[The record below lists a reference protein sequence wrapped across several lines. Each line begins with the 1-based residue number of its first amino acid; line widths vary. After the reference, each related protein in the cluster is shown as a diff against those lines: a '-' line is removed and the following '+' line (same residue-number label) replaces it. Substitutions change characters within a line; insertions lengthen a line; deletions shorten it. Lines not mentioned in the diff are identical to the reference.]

1 MTAPHPS
8 RFSFAAF
15 AMLLF
20 ALGATSTAR
29 AQTTSAPTQTLAA
42 AQSQP
47 QPPQKKVWT
56 NDNVGGSHSQQND
69 ASAPAQ
75 QNSNSTSTPRQNQK
89 ARKTRSGITIRS
101 QSCRRRYRL
110 SIKRLP
116 NCRPRSMA
124 RRSTSLCTTAG
135 IESATGKNNCSNF
148 RRSARTRS
156 TKSLPSR
163 MKLGTTAFRPTRSL
177 NPVACMSKKK
187 PRGLIDARGFSQLT
201 ETGYVTRPQPVSF
214 VRSSASRSAPGTYA
228 SLQSNQARASL
239 ATLRNA
245 LPALREPRETSDC

>member
-29 AQTTSAPTQTLAA
+29 AQTTSAPTQTPAPT
-42 AQSQP
+42 QSP
-47 QPPQKKVWT
+47 PPPQKKVWT

-75 QNSNSTSTPRQNQK
+75 QNSNSTSTAPAKPKSKKDAKWYHDQIAKLQ
-89 ARKTRSGITIRS
+89 AQIPLLDKT
-101 QSCRRRYRL
+101 
-110 SIKRLP
+110 RLP

-124 RRSTSLCTTAG
+124 RRSTSRSTTAG

-177 NPVACMSKKK
+177 NPVVCMSKKK
-187 PRGLIDARGFSQLT
+187 APRLC
-201 ETGYVTRPQPVSF
+201 RPQGFFEPLVHHSIRSTGSSRLQPALF
-214 VRSSASRSAPGTYA
+214 SGSSAAGFALETSASPHLSPARSFPAMLHNVC
-228 SLQSNQARASL
+228 S
-239 ATLRNA
+239 
-245 LPALREPRETSDC
+245 ALRGC